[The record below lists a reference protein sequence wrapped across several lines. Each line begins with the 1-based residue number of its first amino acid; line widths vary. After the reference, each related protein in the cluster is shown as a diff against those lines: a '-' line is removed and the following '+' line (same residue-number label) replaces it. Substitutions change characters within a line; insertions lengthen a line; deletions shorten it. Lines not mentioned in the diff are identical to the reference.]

1 MIDLKCCTV
10 LVNNKAEY
18 IALIKEAQKQ
28 GFTWGSGDDLTNIF
42 YNFPTRLR
50 FDETCKVYYNSYA
63 YFYNRDYQC
72 KEIVDTLR
80 NMILKRKE
88 GNYVKREIIY

>member
-18 IALIKEAQKQ
+18 IVLTKEAQKQ
-28 GFTWGSGDDLTNIF
+28 GFTWASGHDLTNIF
-42 YNFPTRLR
+42 CSFPTRLR
-50 FDETCKVYYNSYA
+50 FDEACEVHYNSSV
-63 YFYNRDYQC
+63 YFYNRNYQC
-72 KEIVDTLR
+72 KEIVGVLR

-88 GNYVKREIIY
+88 GSYVKREIIY

>member
-1 MIDLKCCTV
+1 MINLKKCTV

-28 GFTWGSGDDLTNIF
+28 GFTWASGDDLTNIF
-42 YNFPTRLR
+42 CDFPTRLR
-50 FDETCKVYYNSYA
+50 FNGECKVYYNSSA

-72 KEIVDTLR
+72 KKIVGALR

-88 GNYVKREIIY
+88 GQLC

>member
-28 GFTWGSGDDLTNIF
+28 GFTWASGYDLTNIICD
-42 YNFPTRLR
+42 FPTRLR
-50 FDETCKVYYNSYA
+50 FNGECKVYYNFSA

-72 KEIVDTLR
+72 KEIFGALR

-88 GNYVKREIIY
+88 GQLC

>member
-28 GFTWGSGDDLTNIF
+28 GYTWADGTAFTNIF
-42 YNFPTRLR
+42 CDFPTRLR
-50 FDETCKVYYNSYA
+50 FNGECKVYYIS
-63 YFYNRDYQC
+63 
-72 KEIVDTLR
+72 KI
-80 NMILKRKE
+80 KG
-88 GNYVKREIIY
+88 GNADG

>member
-28 GFTWGSGDDLTNIF
+28 GYTWANGYALTNIF
-42 YNFPTRLR
+42 CSFPTRLR
-50 FDETCKVYYNSYA
+50 FNGECKVYYNSFAKY
-63 YFYNRDYQC
+63 YDRDYQC
-72 KEIVDTLR
+72 KDIIGTLR
-80 NMILKRKE
+80 NLIIKRGEKINE
-88 GNYVKREIIY
+88 